1 VTDSEMVEVISVDDH
16 EQALAIIELLK
27 AKGVP
32 DVGFWPKDVLDTSIG
47 ILGGGPMPLQ
57 PPYRFHAKEPQ
68 GPFAVYVP
76 EDLASMTRDYLA
88 TPAAQ
93 RQIEQR
99 LAADRSSA
107 RQRRIL
113 YAVGAAVVVVVL
125 ALGLL
130 VFHLW

>member
-1 VTDSEMVEVISVDDH
+1 
-16 EQALAIIELLK
+16 
-27 AKGVP
+27 
-32 DVGFWPKDVLDTSIG
+32 VLDTSVG
-47 ILGGGPMPLQ
+47 ILGGGPLPLQ

-93 RQIEQR
+93 RQIEKR
-99 LAADRSSA
+99 LGADSERA

-125 ALGLL
+125 VLGPL